1 MCSCER
7 GAGFEPATDGLQV
20 RCSTQLSYPVV
31 GVQVSNL
38 TLRVAPALSPGELPP
53 ASSWP
58 HSCVLPAYATAAPR
72 APAGIK
78 IRAAGNIRQYVPDY
92 PRRSADNVVRPI
104 QLIGRVNDGF
114 PPRATRAGASPRGA
128 HAPVAAAPLP
138 QGVRQHALDAPG
150 QNLSVPDRKAML
162 VGCARSHAKAFANAW
177 KEKTPGFS
185 RPEGIRSASGDR
197 RWPISRGVDRRQRLS
212 ALCAPRAASSARR
225 PATRSSCVMRMI
237 WWRGWKFMSLDW
249 LD

>member
-1 MCSCER
+1 MCSFER

-72 APAGIK
+72 APAGMK
-78 IRAAGNIRQYVPDY
+78 IRAAGNIRQYFPDY
-92 PRRSADNVVRPI
+92 PRRSADNVVHPI
-104 QLIGRVNDGF
+104 LLIGRVNDGF

-128 HAPVAAAPLP
+128 HAPVAAVPLP
-138 QGVRQHALDAPG
+138 QGVRQHAWMLQGRTCRFRIGKPCWWVVRGRTQKPLRMPG
-150 QNLSVPDRKAML
+150 KKKPPGFQDPRAFAVPREIAGGRSP
-162 VGCARSHAKAFANAW
+162 VESTGVSGCPPCARRAPLPAHAG
-177 KEKTPGFS
+177 P
-185 RPEGIRSASGDR
+185 R
-197 RWPISRGVDRRQRLS
+197 
-212 ALCAPRAASSARR
+212 RAAA
-225 PATRSSCVMRMI
+225 ASC
-237 WWRGWKFMSLDW
+237 G
-249 LD
+249 

>member
-1 MCSCER
+1 M
-7 GAGFEPATDGLQV
+7 
-20 RCSTQLSYPVV
+20 

-104 QLIGRVNDGF
+104 LLIGRVNDGF

-138 QGVRQHALDAPG
+138 QGVRQHAWMLQGRTCRFRIGKPCWWVVRG
-150 QNLSVPDRKAML
+150 RTKSLCECLERKNPRGFKTRGHSQCL
-162 VGCARSHAKAFANAW
+162 GRSPVADLPW
-177 KEKTPGFS
+177 S
-185 RPEGIRSASGDR
+185 RPASA
-197 RWPISRGVDRRQRLS
+197 VVRLV
-212 ALCAPRAASSARR
+212 RAARRFQRTQARDAQQLR
-225 PATRSSCVMRMI
+225 HADDLVAGLEVHELGLAGLKRRSVLRRARTI
-237 WWRGWKFMSLDW
+237 HRT
-249 LD
+249 